1 MGDCKPGNPEV
12 EVGEDLIVA
21 AKSIARALGSKKNLT
36 HGERKILADLGTKLS
51 SLMTNRSTL
60 NEIKVED
67 FGDIEDRLNSIQDKV
82 MGWEADQ
89 TMIWDSSSNEANE
102 YLNTVE
108 EARQVIESL
117 ESLCL
122 SKDDEKYELLN
133 RANDVL
139 QTAMTRLEDEF
150 RYMLV
155 QNRQPCAPEH
165 MSFRSCEEDA
175 VDVNSLMSFGDD
187 SVEDSIQRDS
197 VSRTSEDSIIDL
209 VRPEVIPD
217 LRCIANMM
225 FNCNYER
232 ECTQAYTTL
241 RRDAL
246 DESLSY
252 LEIQK
257 LSIEDVRKMEWVSLN
272 SKIRRWVWVMKIF
285 VRIYLASEKWLSEQI
300 FEELGPVRLDCFVE
314 ASKASILQLLNFAEA
329 MSIGP
334 HQPEKLVRILDMYEV
349 LADVLPDIDDLYFG
363 EAGSSISMECHDVL
377 LRLGESVK
385 ATVIEFENAIASN
398 PSTNPVSGGGIH
410 PLTRYVMNYMRTLTD
425 YGQILDLLLKDCDE
439 GDPVSL
445 SPDTSPTKEEENK
458 STHDSSGRKS
468 PMARQFLSFA
478 SSLESNLDEKSKL
491 YRDASLQHVFLMNN
505 IHYMAQKVKGAELRL
520 IFEDDWIRKRNRKFQ
535 QHAMSYQRASW
546 SYILSLLK
554 EEGIQNPGS
563 NSISKS
569 LLKERLRSFYLAF
582 EEIYKVQSAW
592 LIPDPQLR
600 EDLQISTSLNVIQA
614 YRTFVGRHSND
625 ISDKLIKYSADDME
639 NYLMDLFEGSP
650 KLLQSSSRR

>member
-1 MGDCKPGNPEV
+1 MGDCKPENPEV

-21 AKSIARALGSKKNLT
+21 AQSIARALGSRKNLT
-36 HGERKILADLGTKLS
+36 TGERKILADLGTKLS
-51 SLMTNRSTL
+51 SLMTNRDTL
-60 NEIKVED
+60 NELKVED
-67 FGDIEDRLNSIQDKV
+67 FGDIQDRLTSIHDKV

-108 EARQVIESL
+108 EARQLIESL
-117 ESLCL
+117 ESLYL
-122 SKDDEKYELLN
+122 SKDDEKYELLHK
-133 RANDVL
+133 ANDVL

-155 QNRQPCAPEH
+155 QNRQPCALEH

-187 SVEDSIQRDS
+187 SIEDSFHRDS
-197 VSRTSEDSIIDL
+197 FSRASVDSIIDL

-217 LRCIANMM
+217 LRGIANMM

-246 DESLSY
+246 DECLSY

-377 LRLGESVK
+377 LRLGDSVK
-385 ATVIEFENAIASN
+385 ATVIEFQNAIASN
-398 PSTNPVSGGGIH
+398 PSTSPVSGGGIH
-410 PLTRYVMNYMRTLTD
+410 PLTRYVMNYMRTLID
-425 YGQILDLLLKDCDE
+425 YGPTLDLLLKDCDE
-439 GDPVSL
+439 GDPISS

-458 STHDSSGRKS
+458 GTDSSGRKS

-491 YRDASLQHVFLMNN
+491 YKDGSLQHVFLMNN

-520 IFEDDWIRKRNRKFQ
+520 IFEDDWIRKHNRKFQ

-650 KLLQSSSRR
+650 KMLQNSGRR

>member
-36 HGERKILADLGTKLS
+36 NGERKILADLGTKLS

-60 NEIKVED
+60 NEIQVED
-67 FGDIEDRLNSIQDKV
+67 FGDIEVRLTSIQDKV
-82 MGWEADQ
+82 LGWEADQ

-108 EARQVIESL
+108 EAHQLIESL

-122 SKDDEKYELLN
+122 SKDDEKYELLHK
-133 RANDVL
+133 ANDVL
-139 QTAMTRLEDEF
+139 QTAMIRLEDEF

-175 VDVNSLMSFGDD
+175 VDENSLMSFGDD
-187 SVEDSIQRDS
+187 SIEDSFQRDS
-197 VSRTSEDSIIDL
+197 VSRASEDSIIDL

-217 LRCIANMM
+217 LRGIANMM
-225 FNCNYER
+225 FNCNYDQ
-232 ECTQAYTTL
+232 ECTQAYTNL

-246 DESLSY
+246 DECLSY

-349 LADVLPDIDDLYFG
+349 LADVLPDIDALYFG
-363 EAGSSISMECHDVL
+363 EAGSSVSMECHDVL
-377 LRLGESVK
+377 LRLGDSVK

-425 YGQILDLLLKDCDE
+425 YGQTLDLLLKDCDE
-439 GDPVSL
+439 GDPILL

-458 STHDSSGRKS
+458 STDSSGRKS
-468 PMARQFLSFA
+468 PMAHQFLSFA

-491 YRDASLQHVFLMNN
+491 YKDASLQHVFLMNN

-520 IFEDDWIRKRNRKFQ
+520 IFGDDWIRKHNRKFQ

-639 NYLMDLFEGSP
+639 NYLMDLFEGSS
-650 KLLQSSSRR
+650 KLLQNSSRR

>member
-1 MGDCKPGNPEV
+1 MGDCKAGNPEV

-36 HGERKILADLGTKLS
+36 NGERKILADLGTKLS

-60 NEIKVED
+60 NEIQVED
-67 FGDIEDRLNSIQDKV
+67 FGDIEVRLTSIQDKV
-82 MGWEADQ
+82 LGWEADQ
-89 TMIWDSSSNEANE
+89 TMIWDSSANEANE

-108 EARQVIESL
+108 EAHQLIESL

-122 SKDDEKYELLN
+122 SKDDEKYELLHK
-133 RANDVL
+133 ANDVL
-139 QTAMTRLEDEF
+139 QTAMIRLEDEF

-175 VDVNSLMSFGDD
+175 VDENSLMSFGDD
-187 SVEDSIQRDS
+187 SIEDSFQRDS
-197 VSRTSEDSIIDL
+197 VSRASEDSIIDL

-217 LRCIANMM
+217 LRSIANMM
-225 FNCNYER
+225 FNCNYDQ
-232 ECTQAYTTL
+232 ECTQAYTNL

-246 DESLSY
+246 DECLSY

-349 LADVLPDIDDLYFG
+349 LADVLPDIDALYFG
-363 EAGSSISMECHDVL
+363 EAGSSVSMECHDVL
-377 LRLGESVK
+377 LRLGDSVK

-425 YGQILDLLLKDCDE
+425 YGQTLDLLLKDCDE
-439 GDPVSL
+439 GDPISL

-458 STHDSSGRKS
+458 STDSSGRKS
-468 PMARQFLSFA
+468 PMAHQFLSFA
-478 SSLESNLDEKSKL
+478 SSLEANLDEKSKL
-491 YRDASLQHVFLMNN
+491 YKDASLQHVFLMNN

-520 IFEDDWIRKRNRKFQ
+520 IFGDDWIRKHNRKFQ

-569 LLKERLRSFYLAF
+569 LLKERLRSFYLTF

-639 NYLMDLFEGSP
+639 NYLMDLFEGSS
-650 KLLQSSSRR
+650 KLLQNSSRR